1 MDYGTLIQQI
11 FYLVNP
17 NCKCE
22 KANKRASSKMFNLYR
37 KLKKYNV
44 KRSIE
49 ESEDL
54 DSKSSSSKEQKTS

>member
-1 MDYGTLIQQI
+1 MDYGTLIEQI
-11 FYLVNP
+11 IFLVAP

-22 KANKRASSKMFNLYR
+22 KANKRAFSKMFNVYR
-37 KLKKYNV
+37 KLKKFNV

-54 DSKSSSSKEQKTS
+54 NSKSSSGKEQKTL